1 MSLINDMLSNLE
13 RRDDSAAASSS
24 VFAGLKPAESVS
36 APEPSRKRPLF
47 ILLLFSVLL
56 VSGLYYAMHGS
67 PVDLSDQ
74 PQSAATKSIP
84 KIAAIETPVSGEQ
97 TEAVTNSPS
106 LKLDESLLNSRIEQ
120 TLATLPRVAE
130 VSDRPVTPTL
140 EQAPA
145 TTRLEDVRV
154 RERNERLHVEMRFSG
169 RTDYRSYFLTQ
180 PDRLVFDIQTA
191 ELDMPTEKL
200 PLPGFIE
207 KVRHGQ
213 DGELLRMVFDLEA
226 PFEIVD
232 EQWLHDE
239 EGSLLTV
246 QLREKNGM
254 ASAEKAASAET
265 NEKDK
270 PSGHAETGSETAPVV
285 NPRSISIKSGDERR
299 SQISASD
306 YQKALQHYKRQ
317 DYRSAMSALEEHLA
331 DAPND
336 VAAHKLNAMI
346 LVAERKTEQAMREL
360 AATIDQLPEANALK
374 QLYAQ
379 LLMQAGQPEQAVSV
393 LSDTPPSLSRMPE
406 YHALLAALLQQLGK
420 HEESAVLYQRLVQ
433 AEPDRGVWWLGLA
446 ISLDKLQ
453 RSEEALAAYRK
464 AQERNLSNDLR
475 RYVASRINALSGAQN
490 S

>member
-13 RRDDSAAASSS
+13 RRDDSASASSS

-36 APEPSRKRPLF
+36 GAEPSRVGRLF
-47 ILLLFSVLL
+47 LLLLIPAL
-56 VSGLYYAMHGS
+56 IVSGLYYAMYGF

-74 PQSAATKSIP
+74 PQSAETKPVPEVAVIEP
-84 KIAAIETPVSGEQ
+84 AASEKQ
-97 TEAVTNSPS
+97 TEAVSSNPS

-120 TLATLPRVAE
+120 TLSTLPRVAE
-130 VSDRPVTPTL
+130 VSDRAIPPVL
-140 EQAPA
+140 EEAPA
-145 TTRLEDVRV
+145 TTHLEDVRV

-191 ELDMPTEKL
+191 ELDLTAENIS
-200 PLPGFIE
+200 LPGFIE

-226 PFEIVD
+226 PLEIID

-246 QLREKNGM
+246 QLREENGV
-254 ASAEKAASAET
+254 AGVEKAASAET
-265 NEKDK
+265 NEKGK
-270 PSGHAETGSETAPVV
+270 PSSRAQTGGETVPVV
-285 NPRSISIKSGDERR
+285 NPRSISIKSGEERR

-317 DYRSAMSALEEHLA
+317 DYSNAMRVLEKHLA
-331 DAPND
+331 EAPND
-336 VAAHKLNAMI
+336 VAAHKLKAMI
-346 LVAERKTEQAMREL
+346 LIAERKTEQAMREL
-360 AATIDQLPEANALK
+360 AATIDQLPEANAIK

-379 LLMQAGQPEQAVSV
+379 LLMQAGQPEQAVTV
-393 LSDTPPSLSRMPE
+393 LSDQPPSLSRMPE

-420 HEESAVLYQRLVQ
+420 HEKSAVLYQRLVQ
-433 AEPDRGVWWLGLA
+433 AEPGRGVWWLGLA
-446 ISLDKLQ
+446 ISLDRMQ
-453 RSEEALAAYRK
+453 RSEEALTAYRK